1 MKVSLLVSSLV
12 LLASTSI
19 SLAGDAASG
28 ESTFKKKCATC
39 HMVGADAKNSAGP
52 LLNSIVGSKIAS
64 VEGFKYGKSLSALGE
79 TGAVWTEEELDK
91 WLKDQKKYVRA
102 ALDDKKAK
110 AKMNVKI
117 KKDDER
123 ADLVAYLATLSQ

>member
-39 HMVGADAKNSAGP
+39 HMVEADAKNSAGP

-91 WLKDQKKYVRA
+91 WLKDQKKYV
-102 ALDDKKAK
+102 
-110 AKMNVKI
+110 V
-117 KKDDER
+117 E
-123 ADLVAYLATLSQ
+123 AYPKFFHSKSFSGLYT